1 MSMISVQNVS
11 KKFGSREILKDLSFD
26 VEENEFVALVGPS
39 GSGKSTLLN
48 MIGLLDNIDSG
59 KILINGKILP
69 KVNSRSAV
77 NYRKNVINYL
87 FQSNALISTSSV
99 KDNLML
105 AMNFTNFSKE
115 EKEKKIKEI
124 LRFVGLEN
132 RLDSKVNELSGG
144 EQQRIAIV
152 RAILK
157 PGDIILADEP
167 TGALDTK
174 TGNQIMQLLVELNKE
189 GKTII
194 MVTHEPEIAAYAKR
208 QIVIRD
214 GVISSDSGQVEKEE
228 N

>member
-115 EKEKKIKEI
+115 EKEKKIKET

-152 RAILK
+152 RAIIK
-157 PGDIILADEP
+157 PGDPDMAQKSFDLIRSLRD
-167 TGALDTK
+167 
-174 TGNQIMQLLVELNKE
+174 QF
-189 GKTII
+189 GKTILI
-194 MVTHEPEIAAYAKR
+194 VTHNLDHAKQCDR
-208 QIVIRD
+208 IVSLKSAF
-214 GVISSDSGQVEKEE
+214 V

>member
-48 MIGLLDNIDSG
+48 MIGLLENIDSG

-105 AMNFTNFSKE
+105 AMTFTNFSKE
-115 EKEKKIKEI
+115 EKEKKIKET

-167 TGALDTK
+167 TGSLDPYMAQK
-174 TGNQIMQLLVELNKE
+174 SFDLIRSLRDQF
-189 GKTII
+189 GKTILI
-194 MVTHEPEIAAYAKR
+194 VTHNLDHAKQCDR
-208 QIVIRD
+208 IVSLKSAFI
-214 GVISSDSGQVEKEE
+214 

>member
-11 KKFGSREILKDLSFD
+11 KKFGSCEILKDLSFD

-99 KDNLML
+99 KDNLMH
-105 AMNFTNFSKE
+105 AMTVTNISKE
-115 EKEKKIKEI
+115 EQEKKIKET

-167 TGALDTK
+167 TGSLDPDMAQK
-174 TGNQIMQLLVELNKE
+174 SFDLIRSLRDQF
-189 GKTII
+189 GKTILI
-194 MVTHEPEIAAYAKR
+194 VTHNLDHAKKCDR
-208 QIVIRD
+208 IVSLKSAF
-214 GVISSDSGQVEKEE
+214 V

>member
-77 NYRKNVINYL
+77 NYRKNVVNYL

-105 AMNFTNFSKE
+105 AMTFTNFSKE
-115 EKEKKIKEI
+115 EKEKKIKET

-157 PGDIILADEP
+157 PGEIILADEP
-167 TGALDTK
+167 TGSLDPDMAQK
-174 TGNQIMQLLVELNKE
+174 SFDLIRSLRDQF
-189 GKTII
+189 GKTILI
-194 MVTHEPEIAAYAKR
+194 VTHNLDHAKQCDR
-208 QIVIRD
+208 IV
-214 GVISSDSGQVEKEE
+214 SLKSGFV

>member
-105 AMNFTNFSKE
+105 AMTFTNFSKE
-115 EKEKKIKEI
+115 EKEKKIKET

-157 PGDIILADEP
+157 PGEIILADEP
-167 TGALDTK
+167 TGSLDPDMAQK
-174 TGNQIMQLLVELNKE
+174 SFDLIRSLRDQF
-189 GKTII
+189 GK
-194 MVTHEPEIAAYAKR
+194 
-208 QIVIRD
+208 QF
-214 GVISSDSGQVEKEE
+214 
-228 N
+228 

>member
-1 MSMISVQNVS
+1 MISVQNVS

-48 MIGLLDNIDSG
+48 MIGLLENIDSG

-105 AMNFTNFSKE
+105 AMTFTNFSKE
-115 EKEKKIKEI
+115 EKEKKIKET

-167 TGALDTK
+167 TGSLDPYMAQK
-174 TGNQIMQLLVELNKE
+174 SFDLIRSLRDQF
-189 GKTII
+189 GKTILI
-194 MVTHEPEIAAYAKR
+194 VTHNLDHAKQCDR
-208 QIVIRD
+208 IVSLKSAFI
-214 GVISSDSGQVEKEE
+214 

>member
-105 AMNFTNFSKE
+105 AMTFTNFSKE
-115 EKEKKIKEI
+115 EKEKKIKET

-167 TGALDTK
+167 TGSLDPDMAQK
-174 TGNQIMQLLVELNKE
+174 SFDLIRSLRDQF
-189 GKTII
+189 GKTILI
-194 MVTHEPEIAAYAKR
+194 VTHNLDHAKKCDR
-208 QIVIRD
+208 IVSLKSAF
-214 GVISSDSGQVEKEE
+214 V

>member
-105 AMNFTNFSKE
+105 AMTFTNFSKE
-115 EKEKKIKEI
+115 EKEKKIKET
-124 LRFVGLEN
+124 LRFIGLEN

-157 PGDIILADEP
+157 PGEIILADEP
-167 TGALDTK
+167 TGSLDPDMAQK
-174 TGNQIMQLLVELNKE
+174 SFDLIRSLRDQF
-189 GKTII
+189 GKTILI
-194 MVTHEPEIAAYAKR
+194 VTHNLDHAKQCDR
-208 QIVIRD
+208 IV
-214 GVISSDSGQVEKEE
+214 SLKSGFV

>member
-11 KKFGSREILKDLSFD
+11 KKFGSCEILKGLSFD

-59 KILINGKILP
+59 KILINGKVLP

-87 FQSNALISTSSV
+87 FQSNALISTASV

-105 AMNFTNFSKE
+105 AMTFTDFSKG
-115 EKEKKIKEI
+115 EKEKKIKET

-132 RLDSKVNELSGG
+132 RLNSKVNELSGG

-167 TGALDTK
+167 TGSLDSDMAQK
-174 TGNQIMQLLVELNKE
+174 SFDLIRSLRDQF
-189 GKTII
+189 GKTILI
-194 MVTHEPEIAAYAKR
+194 VTHNLDHAKQCDR
-208 QIVIRD
+208 IVSLR
-214 GVISSDSGQVEKEE
+214 SAFA

>member
-105 AMNFTNFSKE
+105 ALTFTNFSKE
-115 EKEKKIKEI
+115 EKEKKIKET

-167 TGALDTK
+167 TGSLDPDMAQK
-174 TGNQIMQLLVELNKE
+174 SFDLIRSLRDQF
-189 GKTII
+189 GKTILI
-194 MVTHEPEIAAYAKR
+194 VTHNLDHAKQCDR
-208 QIVIRD
+208 IVSLKSAF
-214 GVISSDSGQVEKEE
+214 G

>member
-87 FQSNALISTSSV
+87 FQLNALISTSSV

-115 EKEKKIKEI
+115 EKEKKIKET

-167 TGALDTK
+167 TGSLDPDMAQK
-174 TGNQIMQLLVELNKE
+174 SFDLIRSLRDQF
-189 GKTII
+189 GKTILI
-194 MVTHEPEIAAYAKR
+194 VTHNLNHAKQCDR
-208 QIVIRD
+208 IVSLKSAF
-214 GVISSDSGQVEKEE
+214 G

>member
-115 EKEKKIKEI
+115 EKEKKIKET

-152 RAILK
+152 RSILK

-167 TGALDTK
+167 TGSLDPDMAQK
-174 TGNQIMQLLVELNKE
+174 SFDLIRSLRDQF
-189 GKTII
+189 GKTILI
-194 MVTHEPEIAAYAKR
+194 VTHNLNHAKQCDR
-208 QIVIRD
+208 IVSLKSAF
-214 GVISSDSGQVEKEE
+214 G

>member
-1 MSMISVQNVS
+1 
-11 KKFGSREILKDLSFD
+11 
-26 VEENEFVALVGPS
+26 
-39 GSGKSTLLN
+39 

-115 EKEKKIKEI
+115 EKEKKIKET

-167 TGALDTK
+167 TGSLDPDMAQK
-174 TGNQIMQLLVELNKE
+174 SFDLIRSLRDQF
-189 GKTII
+189 GKTILI
-194 MVTHEPEIAAYAKR
+194 VTHNLDHCETM
-208 QIVIRD
+208 
-214 GVISSDSGQVEKEE
+214 
-228 N
+228 

>member
-87 FQSNALISTSSV
+87 FQLNALISTSSV

-105 AMNFTNFSKE
+105 ALTFTNFSKE
-115 EKEKKIKEI
+115 EKEKKIKET

-152 RAILK
+152 RSILK

-167 TGALDTK
+167 TGSLDPDMAQK
-174 TGNQIMQLLVELNKE
+174 SFDLIRSSRDQF
-189 GKTII
+189 GKTILI
-194 MVTHEPEIAAYAKR
+194 VTHNLDHAKQCDR
-208 QIVIRD
+208 IVSLKSAF
-214 GVISSDSGQVEKEE
+214 G

>member
-1 MSMISVQNVS
+1 
-11 KKFGSREILKDLSFD
+11 
-26 VEENEFVALVGPS
+26 
-39 GSGKSTLLN
+39 

-115 EKEKKIKEI
+115 EKEKKIKET

-167 TGALDTK
+167 TGSLDPDMAQK
-174 TGNQIMQLLVELNKE
+174 SFDLIRSLRDQF
-189 GKTII
+189 GK
-194 MVTHEPEIAAYAKR
+194 
-208 QIVIRD
+208 QF
-214 GVISSDSGQVEKEE
+214 
-228 N
+228 

>member
-105 AMNFTNFSKE
+105 ALTFTNFSKE
-115 EKEKKIKEI
+115 EKEKKIKET

-152 RAILK
+152 RSILK

-167 TGALDTK
+167 TGSLDPDMAQK
-174 TGNQIMQLLVELNKE
+174 SFDLIRSLRDQF
-189 GKTII
+189 GKTILI
-194 MVTHEPEIAAYAKR
+194 VTHNLDHAKQCDR
-208 QIVIRD
+208 IVSLKSAF
-214 GVISSDSGQVEKEE
+214 G

>member
-1 MSMISVQNVS
+1 MISVQNVS

-115 EKEKKIKEI
+115 EKEKKIKET

-167 TGALDTK
+167 TGSLDPDMAQK
-174 TGNQIMQLLVELNKE
+174 SFDLIRSLRDQF
-189 GKTII
+189 GKTILI
-194 MVTHEPEIAAYAKR
+194 VTHNLDHAKQCDR
-208 QIVIRD
+208 IV
-214 GVISSDSGQVEKEE
+214 SLKSGFV

>member
-1 MSMISVQNVS
+1 MSMISVQSVS

-105 AMNFTNFSKE
+105 AMDFTNFSKE
-115 EKEKKIKEI
+115 EKEKKIKET

-167 TGALDTK
+167 TGSLDPDMAQK
-174 TGNQIMQLLVELNKE
+174 SFDLIRSLRDQF
-189 GKTII
+189 GKTI
-194 MVTHEPEIAAYAKR
+194 Y
-208 QIVIRD
+208 
-214 GVISSDSGQVEKEE
+214 E
-228 N
+228 NE

>member
-48 MIGLLDNIDSG
+48 MIGLLENIDSG

-87 FQSNALISTSSV
+87 FQSNALIPTSSV

-105 AMNFTNFSKE
+105 AMTFTNFSKE
-115 EKEKKIKEI
+115 EKEKKIKET

-167 TGALDTK
+167 TGSLDPYMAQK
-174 TGNQIMQLLVELNKE
+174 SFDLIRSLRDQF
-189 GKTII
+189 GKTILI
-194 MVTHEPEIAAYAKR
+194 VTHNLDHAKQCDR
-208 QIVIRD
+208 IVSLKSAFI
-214 GVISSDSGQVEKEE
+214 

>member
-115 EKEKKIKEI
+115 EKEKKIKET

-167 TGALDTK
+167 TGSLDPDMAQK
-174 TGNQIMQLLVELNKE
+174 SFDLIRSLRDQF
-189 GKTII
+189 GKTILI
-194 MVTHEPEIAAYAKR
+194 VTHNLDHAKQYDR
-208 QIVIRD
+208 IVSLKSAF
-214 GVISSDSGQVEKEE
+214 V